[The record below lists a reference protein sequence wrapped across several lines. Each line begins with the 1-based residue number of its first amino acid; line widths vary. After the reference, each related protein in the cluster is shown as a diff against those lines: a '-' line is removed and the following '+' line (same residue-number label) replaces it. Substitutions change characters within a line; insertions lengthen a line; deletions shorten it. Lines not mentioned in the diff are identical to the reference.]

1 MALEYSFK
9 TGRRLKISIGQFCST
24 KSMSK
29 ASQLI
34 WWWRLVFWFT
44 MLDGF
49 KCNSFLHITTTAPH
63 CGLRPD
69 RGQLSFVLLES
80 FHGTNINKN
89 PSFINNRADTT
100 CRQASRKK
108 LSQEVGVDPSWKNGC
123 DKIASN
129 DASQWETFNQS
140 SQLKR
145 AGGILYRRS
154 VLTKEEF
161 ESIKREVESLS
172 LKPELNSVANHR
184 LGAQLDPL
192 GDTYSI
198 LSHGSLYQWI
208 NSILKTESDEKKM
221 ILSDQ
226 VPVDL
231 RVYEKKG
238 AGMEWHVDDVLF
250 EPEPQVEVILTL
262 DNDSDC
268 KTCWIQNGR
277 EEILETE
284 PNSAL
289 VLLAGQVRH
298 KVAPLKHGRRRILK
312 FVYCRTGSHFIPGSE
327 IHIGKFHNKALRTK
341 MKHKGKRKG

>member
-1 MALEYSFK
+1 
-9 TGRRLKISIGQFCST
+9 
-24 KSMSK
+24 
-29 ASQLI
+29 
-34 WWWRLVFWFT
+34 
-44 MLDGF
+44 
-49 KCNSFLHITTTAPH
+49 
-63 CGLRPD
+63 
-69 RGQLSFVLLES
+69 
-80 FHGTNINKN
+80 
-89 PSFINNRADTT
+89 
-100 CRQASRKK
+100 
-108 LSQEVGVDPSWKNGC
+108 
-123 DKIASN
+123 
-129 DASQWETFNQS
+129 
-140 SQLKR
+140 
-145 AGGILYRRS
+145 
-154 VLTKEEF
+154 
-161 ESIKREVESLS
+161 VESLS

-184 LGAQLDPL
+184 LGAQLEPS

-221 ILSDQ
+221 VLSDQ

-268 KTCWIQNGR
+268 KTCWIKNGR

-327 IHIGKFHNKALRTK
+327 IHIGKFHNKPLRTK
-341 MKHKGKRKG
+341 VKHKGKRKG